1 MEKVDIKSMTL
12 SKLEEFCTGQG
23 LAKFRCRA
31 DFSVDAPKTGGF
43 L

>member
-12 SKLEEFCTGQG
+12 SKLEEFCSRQG
-23 LAKFRCRA
+23 LANSAPGRF
-31 DFSVDAPKTGGF
+31 FSGAPKTGGF